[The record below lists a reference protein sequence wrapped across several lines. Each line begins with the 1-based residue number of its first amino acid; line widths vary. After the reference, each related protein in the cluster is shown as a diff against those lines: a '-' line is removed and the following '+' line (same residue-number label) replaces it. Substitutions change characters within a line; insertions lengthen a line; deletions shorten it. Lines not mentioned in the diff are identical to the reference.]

1 MSRYLVVTH
10 LTALSPEL
18 HREVAALMAA
28 DPAAEFVILVPEAH
42 EDHHTW
48 EGEEIDVA
56 GRQAEMSAAQLTSA
70 VGARVVRTATGV
82 SDPLQ
87 AMADELAKNPDYS
100 TLVICTLP
108 LGVSRWLRRD
118 IVHHAA
124 RKFGLPVVHVVAQ
137 SHPA

>member
-10 LTALSPEL
+10 QTALSPEL
-18 HREVAALMAA
+18 HREVGALIAK
-28 DPAAEFVILVPEAH
+28 DPAAEFAILVPEAH

-56 GRQAEMSAAQLTSA
+56 GRQAEAAAAQLTTT

-87 AMADELAKNPDYS
+87 AIADELAENADYT

-124 RKFGLPVVHVVAQ
+124 RKFGLPIVHVVAGA
-137 SHPA
+137 HPA